1 VPNDCRFGVCRRPPR
16 ALAGERHSLERVG
29 TCEDT
34 GSPWPILYAT
44 VNEWRTRSMADEYFM
59 RQGWLR
65 SDAGLVNPSSEYVLN
80 SITSR
85 TANSTST
92 FVTAEFSEVLDN

>member
-1 VPNDCRFGVCRRPPR
+1 
-16 ALAGERHSLERVG
+16 
-29 TCEDT
+29 
-34 GSPWPILYAT
+34 
-44 VNEWRTRSMADEYFM
+44 MADEYFM